1 MDTNVQPILN
11 APKSPSGSNSKL
23 NKRLGLLVFAIPCSV
38 SILPQ
43 FSFQRGDVILPNL
56 ILLFTALSEMSW
68 TQKLKLALARG
79 DYSTTD
85 TIFKKL
91 GLPVSALDNDTNEPI
106 IYIAIEYYQ
115 NELLQKLLHTEEL
128 ILMMQ
133 HGSNTNNILTT
144 AIKHSNEQVVDYIIS
159 KTGKKLL
166 GLANKAGVTPL
177 LLACQMKNYRIVQV
191 YFVH

>member
-1 MDTNVQPILN
+1 
-11 APKSPSGSNSKL
+11 
-23 NKRLGLLVFAIPCSV
+23 
-38 SILPQ
+38 
-43 FSFQRGDVILPNL
+43 
-56 ILLFTALSEMSW
+56 MSW

-144 AIKHSNEQVVDYIIS
+144 AIKHSNEQAVDYIIC

-166 GLANKAGVTPL
+166 GLANKTGVTPL
-177 LLACQMKNYRIVQV
+177 LLACQMTNYRIVQV
-191 YFVH
+191 YFVHSEIVTNWIFNL